1 MIEKVDLGLLRY
13 DEALR
18 QQLSFHQKAVSSEQS
33 YCLFVEH
40 HPVVTIGK
48 NSDTSDLV
56 ATPEWLQEQGIEVIP
71 TTRGGKLTIH
81 EPGQLVVYPVFRIRD
96 LSLGAKG
103 LISMLA
109 EQTASTLKDFDLAC
123 YPKLDPAGVWINETT
138 KIASIG
144 IRIANRV
151 SYHGIAI
158 NLNNSL
164 DTFKAILPCGLQG
177 VKMTSY
183 QSQKGS
189 RLNMADFKE
198 QLFQRI
204 IKATQQTAS

>member
-18 QQLSFHQKAVSSEQS
+18 QQLEFHQKAVASEQS
-33 YCLFVEH
+33 FCLFVEH
-40 HPVVTIGK
+40 PPVVTMGK
-48 NSDTSDLV
+48 NSDTKDLV
-56 ATPEWLQEQGIEVIP
+56 ATPEWLNKQGIEVVP

-81 EPGQLVVYPVFRIRD
+81 EPGQLVVYPIFRVRD
-96 LSLGAKG
+96 LKLGAKG
-103 LISMLA
+103 LISILA
-109 EQTASTLKDFDLAC
+109 EQTASTLKEFDLPC
-123 YPKLDPAGVWINETT
+123 YPKLDPAGVWLNKTT

-144 IRIANRV
+144 IRIAKRV

-177 VKMTSY
+177 VQMTSY
-183 QSQKGS
+183 QAQKGS
-189 RLNMADFKE
+189 NVNMDEFKE
-198 QLFQRI
+198 KFFQNLLA
-204 IKATQQTAS
+204 ATQSAS